1 MRRGRG
7 GRRRRWRSGCGRRRG
22 GRRRVGGTP
31 RRKQFEWVDVGLGH
45 GEPDA
50 EMQIRDVVLSLTGRA
65 GVGDGIALGDVPA
78 LADVQ
83 RSEMCERGSVS
94 VARHDRHGQPADRDL
109 TRERHLAGR
118 GSPDQTRF
126 AECDVDPPVLSGGE
140 RVANREPTQDRAV
153 GGPCPSPG
161 GRAGSERPR
170 RCSEEDER
178 PARCPSGEH
187 GATVARAVGGGNA
200 IDCLVT
206 ESRDRGRF
214 ERRPSGARQRRLRPY
229 EARPPRPGL
238 QLRLATHRRR
248 PPAEHRRVRARA

>member
-1 MRRGRG
+1 M
-7 GRRRRWRSGCGRRRG
+7 
-22 GRRRVGGTP
+22 
-31 RRKQFEWVDVGLGH
+31 
-45 GEPDA
+45 
-50 EMQIRDVVLSLTGRA
+50 LSLTCRA
-65 GVGDGIALGDVPA
+65 GVGDGIALGDALA
-78 LADVQ
+78 LADMQ
-83 RSEMCERGSVS
+83 RSEMRERGSVS
-94 VARHDRHGQPADRDL
+94 VARHDRHGQPVDRDL

-118 GSPDQTRF
+118 GSTDQTRF
-126 AECDVDPPVLSGGE
+126 AECEVDPSMLTGRE
-140 RVANREPTQDRAV
+140 RVAPNREPTQDRAV

-214 ERRPSGARQRRLRPY
+214 ERRPSGARRRL
-229 EARPPRPGL
+229 PRPVEALRPRRGL
-238 QLRLATHRRR
+238 QQRLAPHRRR
-248 PPAEHRRVRARA
+248 HLSAAHRQARARA